1 VISLA
6 AANKLAEEAELDLV
20 EIAPTATPPVCR
32 IMDYGKYKYRESKK
46 RHEAKLKQK
55 QIVVKEI
62 KFRPG
67 TDEGDYRIKLRN
79 LTRFLEEGDKAKV
92 TLRFRGREMAH
103 QELGFR
109 LIERVKAELEPLST
123 VEQFPKM
130 EGRQLVMVLAPKKS
144 GRGARKVAQKS
155 ATKKR
160 TASVK
165 VAKPPAEAGVSAEVE
180 KK

>member
-1 VISLA
+1 
-6 AANKLAEEAELDLV
+6 V

-32 IMDYGKYKYRESKK
+32 VMDYGKYKYRESKK

-79 LTRFLEEGDKAKV
+79 LTRFLDEGDKAKV

-109 LIERVKAELEPLST
+109 LIERVKAELAPYST
-123 VEQFPKM
+123 VEQYPKM

-144 GRGARKVAQKS
+144 GKGAGKGAGKTARKA
-155 ATKKR
+155 APKKR
-160 TASVK
+160 AATVK
-165 VAKPPAEAGVSAEVE
+165 GAKPTAEAAAPAEVE

>member
-1 VISLA
+1 
-6 AANKLAEEAELDLV
+6 
-20 EIAPTATPPVCR
+20 
-32 IMDYGKYKYRESKK
+32 
-46 RHEAKLKQK
+46 
-55 QIVVKEI
+55 
-62 KFRPG
+62 
-67 TDEGDYRIKLRN
+67 
-79 LTRFLEEGDKAKV
+79 
-92 TLRFRGREMAH
+92 
-103 QELGFR
+103 
-109 LIERVKAELEPLST
+109 
-123 VEQFPKM
+123 M